1 MPRARSVSWAGLACV
16 AGGAAVAVGA
26 RMPWMS
32 FFVGLRPL
40 RGTHGLYGKLLVGVG
55 LMAIVAGVVLL
66 VWEDRRLQA
75 AVGAAGAVSAGLA
88 AYLLVQLD
96 RAVAHMMVHDPMMIP
111 RREYGLFVVLA
122 GGVVL
127 MVALVPLYVPA
138 VRRGGAGGRLP
149 ALPAGG
155 RPDALGTAI
164 HRAHREVLP

>member
-1 MPRARSVSWAGLACV
+1 MSRVRSVSWPGLACV
-16 AGGAAVAVGA
+16 AGGAAVAAGA

-88 AYLLVQLD
+88 VYLLVQLD

-111 RREYGLFVVLA
+111 RRENGLFVVLA
-122 GGVVL
+122 GAVVVT
-127 MVALVPLYVPA
+127 VALVLPLVL

>member
-1 MPRARSVSWAGLACV
+1 MIPRVRPVTWTALACV
-16 AGGAAVAVGA
+16 AGGAAVAAGA

-40 RGTHGLYGKLLVGVG
+40 RGTHGLYGKMLVGVG
-55 LMAIVAGVVLL
+55 LMAVAAGLVLL

-75 AVGAAGAVSAGLA
+75 AVGAAGAASAGLA
-88 AYLLVQLD
+88 VYLLVQLN
-96 RAVAHMMVHDPMMIP
+96 RAVAHMMAHDPMMIP

-122 GGVVL
+122 GAAVL
-127 MVALVPLYVPA
+127 MLAL

-155 RPDALGTAI
+155 RPDARVTTI
-164 HRAHREVLP
+164 HRARREVLP